1 MRLEAYKPIG
11 NDLLVQVLEVDKT
24 KAGVLLPQ
32 PQRDRIMQVL
42 KTGPLVDGIKPGDWV
57 LIGPHGNGVELPF
70 IDGDGEKVL
79 TFQTSIHSIIGTYEK
94 AKDEDK
100 VFMSQPEGPV
110 MENGQPG
117 PSNIIDNPGI
127 DQAPFLNQ
135 GPIGEA

>member
-1 MRLEAYKPIG
+1 MRLDEYTPLG
-11 NDLLVQVLEVDKT
+11 NDILVEVKEVEKT

-32 PQRDRIMQVL
+32 PQRDRIMKVL
-42 KTGPLVDGIKPGDWV
+42 KVGSVVDGCKPGDWV

-70 IDGDGEKVL
+70 VDGDGVNVL
-79 TFQTSIHSIIGTYEK
+79 TFQTGIHSIIGIYDK
-94 AKDEDK
+94 QDDEDK

-127 DQAPFLNQ
+127 DHAPFLNQ